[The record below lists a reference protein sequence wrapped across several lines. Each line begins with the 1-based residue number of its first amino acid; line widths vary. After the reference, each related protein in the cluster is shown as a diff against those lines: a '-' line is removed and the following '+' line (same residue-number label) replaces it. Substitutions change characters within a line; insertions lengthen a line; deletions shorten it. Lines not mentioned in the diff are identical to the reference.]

1 MIRSLLAL
9 LTLAALGIG
18 SRVVWPVERVEV
30 VGNVQLSDAQV
41 RAVTGLEVGTPWL
54 WAWPNRLEA
63 LRANPWVRSARLERP
78 AIGQLRI
85 VLAERKA
92 LVTLVLEGAE
102 WGLSGDG
109 VLLPNPPKT
118 PTRVE
123 GTGSIRF
130 NDIITIA
137 KALPN
142 ATSIRYTPAGY
153 TVRGEGFEVWAATA
167 AELQKWAS
175 DRKSLANKPTYL
187 YSWGESKSR

>member
-1 MIRSLLAL
+1 MIRALLAL
-9 LTLAALGIG
+9 LTLLALGVG
-18 SRVVWPVERVEV
+18 SRVVWPVGQV
-30 VGNVQLSDAQV
+30 VVTGNVRLSDAEV
-41 RAVTGLEVGTPWL
+41 RSITGLEAGIPWL

-78 AIGQLRI
+78 AIGELRV
-85 VLAERKA
+85 VLEEREA
-92 LVTLVLEGAE
+92 LATLVLGGVE

-109 VLLPNPPKT
+109 VLLPDPPRT
-118 PTRVE
+118 PTRIE
-123 GTGSIRF
+123 GVGSPRL
-130 NDIITIA
+130 NDLITIA

-167 AELQKWAS
+167 SELQEWAK

-187 YSWGESKSR
+187 YPWGESKSR

>member
-9 LTLAALGIG
+9 LTLAALGVG
-18 SRVVWPVERVEV
+18 SRVVWPVEQVEV
-30 VGNVQLSDAQV
+30 VGNTRLSEAEV
-41 RAVTGLEVGTPWL
+41 RSITGLEAGTPWL
-54 WAWPNRLEA
+54 WAWPSRLEP
-63 LRANPWVRSARLERP
+63 LRANPWVRSARLERV
-78 AIGQLRI
+78 AIGRLRI
-85 VLAERKA
+85 VLEERKA
-92 LVTLVLEGAE
+92 LATLVLGGVE

-118 PTRVE
+118 PTRIE
-123 GTGSIRF
+123 GTGSARL
-130 NDIITIA
+130 NDLIIIV

-167 AELQKWAS
+167 GELKKWAS

-187 YSWGESKSR
+187 YPWGESKSR